1 MVMAQ
6 NLVTLIRTRQ
16 RRNARRRQTAAV
28 VEGVRLVEES
38 LDVGLDFEGAVVSP
52 AIERTERGAQLLESL
67 RRAGVPVD
75 EVTDRELDGLA
86 DTDTPQGIV
95 AVVEPP
101 VWTVQDLAAKA
112 GAPILVLDGVQDP
125 GNVGAL
131 IRTAS
136 ALGGGGVVLLP
147 GNARLTHP
155 KVLRAA
161 MGTSFRLPVVPLGT
175 EEFREW
181 LVDED
186 VTLWATSST
195 GRPVADM
202 SRPERL
208 AVLVGNEG
216 AGIGSDLET
225 LAAVTVGV
233 PIAQDVESLNV
244 AVAAGIILHEVARHG

>member
-1 MVMAQ
+1 MAQ
-6 NLVTLIRTRQ
+6 NLVTVIRNLQ
-16 RRNARRRQTAAV
+16 RRNARRRMTAAV

-38 LDVGLDFEGAVVSP
+38 LEVGLVFEGAVVSP
-52 AIERTERGAQLLESL
+52 ALDRTERGTQLLMNL
-67 RRAGVPVD
+67 RGAGVFLDTVS
-75 EVTDRELDGLA
+75 DRELEGLA

-101 VWTVQDLAAKA
+101 VWTVQDLATKS

-161 MGTSFRLPVVPLGT
+161 MGTSFRLPAVQLGT

-181 LVDED
+181 LADEE
-186 VTLWATSST
+186 VTLWATST
-195 GRPVADM
+195 RGKPVSEL

-216 AGIGSDLET
+216 AGIGIDLEA
-225 LAAVTVGV
+225 LAAVTVGI
-233 PIAQDVESLNV
+233 PIAQDVDSLNV